1 MEFFGILPPN
11 VVKQRMKR
19 YNQVSSVEVN
29 FTDFSFRIALSAVL
43 SNQISLETP
52 VPMRRYHVAKRAA
65 QVVTSAAPLVL
76 DFWRDEQRFLLFG
89 GGRQVSESIHQRR
102 AKRIRDK
109 IERLGVGFI
118 KVGQV
123 VSTRGDLLPKPYLDA
138 LRTLQDEITPMPF
151 EVVREALEMTYG
163 QPLEDVFESF
173 DERPIATA
181 SIGQVHRAV
190 HHGIEVVVKLVRPGI
205 EHQIATDFRV
215 ATSILRF
222 LDEQLVRF
230 RQENSDVHVLTRLFS
245 QIVAEVNH
253 GLREEMDF
261 AREQANAER
270 LAGLLEGNPEV
281 VIPKTLPGLCRS
293 NVLVLEYLPGIKVS
307 DGDALQAHGLDPLET
322 VEKLVEIYMEM
333 ILVHGVYHADPHP
346 GNVAVDSRGR
356 VILYDFGIVRTLS
369 REIREGMLRMTLE
382 GIEGN
387 IAGVIDELYKM
398 DVIDPNADRAIALR
412 VGEKFREIH
421 MRDMPTA
428 ERIERLG
435 RYMRDAFG
443 YVPLRMPKEMVYV
456 FRVVSMLEGLGTC
469 FKPGWNIMADAA
481 PAVQRSMRRMMMKS
495 ETVKWHEVAA
505 KWLSRWIRSFFK

>member
-1 MEFFGILPPN
+1 MEETQFSIPSFGA
-11 VVKQRMKR
+11 
-19 YNQVSSVEVN
+19 
-29 FTDFSFRIALSAVL
+29 ALSVAL
-43 SNQISLETP
+43 SNRIQIDVP
-52 VPMRRYHVAKRAA
+52 VPMGRYHVAKRAA
-65 QVVTSAAPLVL
+65 QVVTSAAPVVL
-76 DFWRDEQRFLLFG
+76 DFWRDEQRYFLFG
-89 GGRQVSESIHQRR
+89 GGRQVPEAIHQRR
-102 AKRIRDK
+102 ARRIRDK

-138 LRTLQDEITPMPF
+138 LRTLQDDIAPMPF
-151 EVVREALEMTYG
+151 DMVRETLERTYG
-163 QPLEDVFESF
+163 QSLETVFETF
-173 DERPIATA
+173 EERPIATA
-181 SIGQVHRAV
+181 SIGQVHRAI
-190 HHGIEVVVKLVRPGI
+190 HRGAAVVVKLVRPGI

-245 QIVAEVNH
+245 QIVTEVNH

-261 AREQANAER
+261 TRERANAER
-270 LAGLLEGNPEV
+270 LAALLEGNPEV
-281 VIPKTLPGLCRS
+281 VVPKTLPELCRA
-293 NVLVLEYLPGIKVS
+293 NVLVLEFLPGIKVS
-307 DGDALQAHGLDPLET
+307 DGEALRARGFDPLET
-322 VEKLVEIYMEM
+322 VEKLVEIYLEM

-346 GNVAVDSRGR
+346 GNVAIDERGR

-369 REIREGMLRMTLE
+369 REIREGMVRMTLE
-382 GIEGN
+382 GVAGN
-387 IAGVIDELYKM
+387 IAGVVDELYKM
-398 DVIDPNADRAIALR
+398 DIIDPNADRAIALR
-412 VGEKFREIH
+412 VGEKFREFH

-428 ERIERLG
+428 ERIELLG
-435 RYMRDAFG
+435 RHMRDSFG

-481 PAVQRSMRRMMMKS
+481 PAVKRGVRKMMMKS

-505 KWLSRWIRSFFK
+505 RWLSRWIRSFFK

>member
-1 MEFFGILPPN
+1 MG
-11 VVKQRMKR
+11 
-19 YNQVSSVEVN
+19 
-29 FTDFSFRIALSAVL
+29 
-43 SNQISLETP
+43 
-52 VPMRRYHVAKRAA
+52 RYHVAKRAA
-65 QVVTSAAPLVL
+65 QVVTSAAPVVL
-76 DFWRDEQRFLLFG
+76 DFWRDEQRYFLFG
-89 GGRQVSESIHQRR
+89 GGRRVPEAIHQRR

-109 IERLGVGFI
+109 IEHLGVGFI

-138 LRTLQDEITPMPF
+138 LRTLQDDITPMPF
-151 EVVREALEMTYG
+151 EAVRNMLEQAYG
-163 QPLEDVFESF
+163 QPLETVFEEF
-173 DERPIATA
+173 EERPIATA

-190 HHGIEVVVKLVRPGI
+190 HDGKVVVVKLVRPGI

-230 RQENSDVHVLTRLFS
+230 RKENSDVHVLTRLFS
-245 QIVAEVNH
+245 QIIGEVNN

-261 AREQANAER
+261 ARERDNAER
-270 LAGLLEGNPEV
+270 LAGLLEDNPKV
-281 VIPKTLPGLCRS
+281 VIPKTLSDLCRS

-307 DGDALQAHGLDPLET
+307 DGEALRARGLDPLET

-333 ILVHGVYHADPHP
+333 VLVHGVYHADPHP
-346 GNVAVDSRGR
+346 GNVAIDDQGR
-356 VILYDFGIVRTLS
+356 VVLYDFGIVRTLS
-369 REIREGMLRMTLE
+369 REIREGLVRMTLE
-382 GIEGN
+382 GVAGN
-387 IAGVIDELYKM
+387 IAGVIDELYKI
-398 DVIDPNADRAIALR
+398 DVIDPAADREIAMR

-421 MRDMPTA
+421 MRNMPTA
-428 ERIERLG
+428 ERIELLG
-435 RYMRDAFG
+435 RFMRDAFG

-481 PAVQRSMRRMMMKS
+481 PAVQRGVRKMMMKS

-505 KWLSRWIRSFFK
+505 KWLSRWIRSIFK